1 MTSFLQLFRIG
12 IIDIVALKKLIFDE
26 KTEGQSYEILDLNGK
41 TLEMAKQKR
50 NQLIDI
56 VSGIDDELAE
66 IIIATESLDNVD
78 NKQLLKAIR
87 RVTIAQKIVPVLLG
101 SAYKNCGVQPLLDAV
116 INFLPAPHQHNSI
129 YNCFEWVKVIK
140 L

>member
-1 MTSFLQLFRIG
+1 MTSFFQLFRIG

-26 KTEGQSYEILDLNGK
+26 KTEGQSYEILDLIGK